1 MCRSLLRYEVSMF
14 LQYIGEIAAIGT
26 SIAFAFGS
34 TLFTLSGRIIG
45 SKLVNR
51 TRLVMALIAVMLIH
65 WIWLGKALPT
75 DAGFQPWFWLGIS
88 GFIGLALG
96 DGLLFQA
103 FVMIGPRL
111 SMLVFSLSPVLG
123 AILAWLF
130 LGENL
135 SAQDILGI
143 FITVGGII
151 LVVTER
157 TKKPTD
163 EDTEEKPKN
172 AIDENPRNYIYGIL
186 FALGGALGQAGGQV
200 LAKIGLANDF
210 PTFSA
215 LLIRIIVAT
224 TVIWALTIAQKE
236 VMSSYHNLKANPR
249 TIGMLVFATIL
260 GPILGVW
267 LSLVAIQN
275 SPIGIA
281 TTLSSLTPIFLIP
294 IAYFVFGDKV
304 TKQAII
310 GTLIAVG
317 GSTLLFF

>member
-1 MCRSLLRYEVSMF
+1 MF
-14 LQYIGEIAAIGT
+14 VQYIGELAALGT

-51 TRLVMALIAVMLIH
+51 TRLVMALLAVMLIH
-65 WIWLGKALPT
+65 WIWLGNALPT
-75 DAGFQPWFWLGIS
+75 GAGFQPWFWLGLS

-135 SAQDILGI
+135 GAQDILGI

-157 TKKPTD
+157 TKKPD
-163 EDTEEKPKN
+163 DDTNAKPKN
-172 AIDENPRNYIYGIL
+172 DIEENPRHYIYGIL

-224 TVIWALTIAQKE
+224 AIIWALTIAQKE
-236 VMSSYHNLKANPR
+236 LMSSYHNLKANPR
-249 TIGMLVFATIL
+249 AIGMLVFATIL
-260 GPILGVW
+260 GPVLGVW

-310 GTLIAVG
+310 GTLIAVA

>member
-1 MCRSLLRYEVSMF
+1 ML
-14 LQYIGEIAAIGT
+14 LQYIGELAAIGT

-51 TRLVMALIAVMLIH
+51 TRLVMALLAVMLIH

-75 DAGFQPWFWLGIS
+75 DAGFQPWFWLGLS
-88 GFIGLALG
+88 GFVGLALG

-111 SMLVFSLSPVLG
+111 AMLVFSLSPVLG

-135 SAQDILGI
+135 GAQDILGI

-157 TKKPTD
+157 T
-163 EDTEEKPKN
+163 TEPNKEKPKN
-172 AIDENPRNYIYGIL
+172 DSEENPRNYIYGVL

-224 TVIWALTIAQKE
+224 AVIWALTIAQKE
-236 VMSSYHNLKANPR
+236 LLSSYHNLKANPR
-249 TIGMLVFATIL
+249 AIGMLVFATIL
-260 GPILGVW
+260 GPIVGVW

-304 TKQAII
+304 TKQAVI

>member
-1 MCRSLLRYEVSMF
+1 MCRSFLNYGVGMF
-14 LQYIGEIAAIGT
+14 AQYIGELAAIGT
-26 SIAFAFGS
+26 SVAFAFGS

-51 TRLVMALIAVMLIH
+51 TRLVIALLGVMLVH
-65 WIWLGKALPT
+65 FLWFGDVLPN
-75 DAGFQPWFWLGIS
+75 DAGFQPWFWLGVS
-88 GFIGLALG
+88 GFVGLALG

-123 AILAWLF
+123 AILAWVF
-130 LGENL
+130 LGETL
-135 SAQDILGI
+135 SLQDILGI
-143 FITVGGII
+143 FITVAGIAM
-151 LVVTER
+151 VVTER
-157 TKKPTD
+157 TG
-163 EDTEEKPKN
+163 KPKN
-172 AIDENPRNYIYGIL
+172 DETPDNTRHYIYGLL
-186 FALGGALGQAGGQV
+186 FALGGAFGQAGGQV
-200 LAKIGLANDF
+200 LAKIGLANNF

-215 LLIRIIVAT
+215 LLIRLIVAT
-224 TVIWALTIAQKE
+224 AIIWALTIAQKE
-236 VMSSYHNLKANPR
+236 VLSSYRNLRANPR
-249 TIGMLVFATIL
+249 AVGMLIVAALL
-260 GPILGVW
+260 GPIIGVW

-294 IAYFVFGDKV
+294 IAYYVFGDKV
-304 TKQAII
+304 TKQAVI

>member
-1 MCRSLLRYEVSMF
+1 MF
-14 LQYIGEIAAIGT
+14 VQYIGELAALGT

-51 TRLVMALIAVMLIH
+51 TRLVMALLAVMLIH
-65 WIWLGKALPT
+65 WLWFDSLIPA
-75 DAGFQPWFWLGIS
+75 DAGFQPWFWLGLS

-111 SMLVFSLSPVLG
+111 SMLIFSLSPVMG

-135 SAQDILGI
+135 GAQDILGI
-143 FITVGGII
+143 VITVGGII

-157 TKKPTD
+157 SPKPQ
-163 EDTEEKPKN
+163 EKPKN
-172 AIDENPRNYIYGIL
+172 DIEENPRHYIYGIL
-186 FALGGALGQAGGQV
+186 FALGGGLGQAGGQV

-224 TVIWALTIAQKE
+224 AIIWALTIAQKE
-236 VMSSYHNLKANPR
+236 LMSSYHNLKANPR
-249 TIGMLVFATIL
+249 AIGMLVFATIL
-260 GPILGVW
+260 GPVLGVW

-304 TKQAII
+304 TKQAVI
-310 GTLIAVG
+310 GTLIAVA

>member
-1 MCRSLLRYEVSMF
+1 MCRSFLNYGVSMF
-14 LQYIGEIAAIGT
+14 AQYIGELAAIGT
-26 SIAFAFGS
+26 SVAFAFGS

-51 TRLVMALIAVMLIH
+51 TRLVIALLGVMLVH
-65 WIWLGKALPT
+65 FLWFGDVLPS
-75 DAGFQPWFWLGIS
+75 DAGFQPWFWLGVS
-88 GFIGLALG
+88 GFVGLALG

-123 AILAWLF
+123 AILAWVF
-130 LGENL
+130 LGETL
-135 SAQDILGI
+135 SLQDILGI
-143 FITVGGII
+143 FITVGGIAM
-151 LVVTER
+151 VVTER
-157 TKKPTD
+157 T
-163 EDTEEKPKN
+163 EKPKN
-172 AIDENPRNYIYGIL
+172 DETPDNTRHYIYGLL
-186 FALGGALGQAGGQV
+186 FALGGAFGQAGGQV
-200 LAKIGLANDF
+200 LAKIGLANNF

-215 LLIRIIVAT
+215 LLIRLIVAT
-224 TVIWALTIAQKE
+224 AIIWALTIAQKE
-236 VMSSYHNLKANPR
+236 VLSSYRNLRANPR
-249 TIGMLVFATIL
+249 AVGMLIIAALL
-260 GPILGVW
+260 GPIIGVW

-294 IAYFVFGDKV
+294 IAYYVFGDKV
-304 TKQAII
+304 TKQAVI

>member
-1 MCRSLLRYEVSMF
+1 ML
-14 LQYIGEIAAIGT
+14 LQYIGELAAIGT

-51 TRLVMALIAVMLIH
+51 TRLVMALLAVMLIH

-75 DAGFQPWFWLGIS
+75 DAGFQPWFWLGLS
-88 GFIGLALG
+88 GFVGLALG

-111 SMLVFSLSPVLG
+111 AMLVFSLSPVLG

-135 SAQDILGI
+135 GAQDILGI

-157 TKKPTD
+157 T
-163 EDTEEKPKN
+163 TEPNKEKPKN
-172 AIDENPRNYIYGIL
+172 DSEENPRNYIYGVL

-224 TVIWALTIAQKE
+224 AVIWALTIAQKE
-236 VMSSYHNLKANPR
+236 LLSSYHNLKANPR
-249 TIGMLVFATIL
+249 AIGMLVFATIL
-260 GPILGVW
+260 GPIVGVW

>member
-1 MCRSLLRYEVSMF
+1 MF
-14 LQYIGEIAAIGT
+14 IQYIGELAAIGT

-51 TRLVMALIAVMLIH
+51 TRLIIALIGVMLVH
-65 WIWLGKALPT
+65 FLWFGDVLPN
-75 DAGFQPWFWLGIS
+75 DAGFQPWFWLGVS
-88 GFIGLALG
+88 GFVGLALG

-123 AILAWLF
+123 AILAWIF
-130 LGENL
+130 LGETL
-135 SAQDILGI
+135 GLQDILGI
-143 FITVGGII
+143 FVTVGGIA

-157 TKKPTD
+157 T
-163 EDTEEKPKN
+163 EKPKN
-172 AIDENPRNYIYGIL
+172 DETPDNPRYYIYGLL
-186 FALGGALGQAGGQV
+186 FALGGAFGQAGGQV

-215 LLIRIIVAT
+215 LLIRLIVAT
-224 TVIWALTIAQKE
+224 ALIWALTIAQKE
-236 VMSSYHNLKANPR
+236 VVSSYHNLKANPR
-249 TIGMLVFATIL
+249 AVGMLIVAALL
-260 GPILGVW
+260 GPIIGVW

-294 IAYFVFGDKV
+294 IAYYVFGDKV
-304 TKQAII
+304 TKQAVI